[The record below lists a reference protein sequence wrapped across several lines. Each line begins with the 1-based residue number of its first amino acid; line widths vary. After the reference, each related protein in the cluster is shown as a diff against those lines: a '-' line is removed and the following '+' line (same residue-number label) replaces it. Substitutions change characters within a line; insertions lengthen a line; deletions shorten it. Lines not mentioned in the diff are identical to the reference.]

1 MELPQEFCPRFQL
14 NPEHSRADLGV
25 GRRGPGHPFFL
36 KFCSIFHRIKYLY
49 SWPVK
54 KGSGHPFVHFLNPP
68 LVFRVAT
75 KSPNLIFQNRIIS
88 NGFTLFLTLFHL
100 LLFIAR
106 KYAVRHLRI
115 HFHIQRDCL
124 NLAFLSVD
132 GAGLN
137 GHLKIYSYQLQ
148 RNKTW
153 HALKTRPEA

>member
-25 GRRGPGHPFFL
+25 GRRGPGHPFFFEIL
-36 KFCSIFHRIKYLY
+36 QYFSQNEVFIQLA
-49 SWPVK
+49 SE
-54 KGSGHPFVHFLNPP
+54 KGVRP
-68 LVFRVAT
+68 LLSAFSESTPGIQSRYKVPQF
-75 KSPNLIFQNRIIS
+75 NFQKIVIS

-153 HALKTRPEA
+153 DALKTRPEA

>member
-115 HFHIQRDCL
+115 HFHI
-124 NLAFLSVD
+124 
-132 GAGLN
+132 
-137 GHLKIYSYQLQ
+137 
-148 RNKTW
+148 
-153 HALKTRPEA
+153 

>member
-54 KGSGHPFVHFLNPP
+54 KGSDHPFVHFLNPP

-75 KSPNLIFQNRIIS
+75 KSPNLIFQNRNKQRVHSVSYPIPRFAVHCKKIRSQAFAHSFSYLARLPESCIS
-88 NGFTLFLTLFHL
+88 FSRWCRTEWTFKD
-100 LLFIAR
+100 LFIPIA
-106 KYAVRHLRI
+106 K
-115 HFHIQRDCL
+115 
-124 NLAFLSVD
+124 
-132 GAGLN
+132 
-137 GHLKIYSYQLQ
+137 
-148 RNKTW
+148 
-153 HALKTRPEA
+153 E